1 MKDKEKHDHFGDV
14 KINIELHDGEGTS
27 FYEGK
32 PKDLS
37 FAIYKT
43 MKEDHQFFH
52 LVEVAVDILKLENP
66 CESQEKD
73 HLKN

>member
-1 MKDKEKHDHFGDV
+1 MKDKEELIGDV
-14 KINIELHDGEGTS
+14 TITLELHSGEGTS
-27 FYEGK
+27 FYKGK
-32 PKDLS
+32 PANIS

-43 MKEDHQFFH
+43 MKEDHQFYH
-52 LVEVAVDILKLENP
+52 MVSAAVEILKLENP